1 MEFNSTIYPLVNPAG
16 PYVWIEHAIPWW
28 RFKLSWKWYDRRN
41 VCKTHYISL
50 LHLSGTEDMTIV
62 WMDTVY
68 LERTF
73 AKTLEESVILII
85 LNQFV
90 TYMEITPDGSVL
102 LNLATWKQIK

>member
-1 MEFNSTIYPLVNPAG
+1 
-16 PYVWIEHAIPWW
+16 
-28 RFKLSWKWYDRRN
+28 
-41 VCKTHYISL
+41 
-50 LHLSGTEDMTIV
+50 
-62 WMDTVY
+62 MDTVY

-102 LNLATWKQIK
+102 LNLAT